1 MAIAFW
7 GLVLV
12 EYVFRT
18 VCHVIMFFFLN
29 QDTQSLVEIPEELEE
44 TYLLAH
50 ASCNFGGVSTFPK
63 TCETEARG
71 PSTVLD

>member
-50 ASCNFGGVSTFPK
+50 A
-63 TCETEARG
+63 
-71 PSTVLD
+71 